1 MAGVPEAIH
10 VGAADLPYVGIG
22 GGNRL
27 KVLHVDERQGL
38 WIVQNVFMAGF
49 TVQTHRHTGP
59 VYGYTTSGAWKY
71 REYDYVNRA
80 GSYLFEPAGSV
91 HTLTCIE
98 DHTEVWFQMYGCNLN
113 LDDEGNIASV
123 SDGAGTLAAYYALC
137 EAQGFGRPNVV
148 VA

>member
-10 VGAADLPYVGIG
+10 VGAADLPYVEIG

-71 REYDYVNRA
+71 REYTTSTA
-80 GSYLFEPAGSV
+80 PAR
-91 HTLTCIE
+91 TC
-98 DHTEVWFQMYGCNLN
+98 
-113 LDDEGNIASV
+113 S
-123 SDGAGTLAAYYALC
+123 S
-137 EAQGFGRPNVV
+137 RPDRCTP
-148 VA
+148 